1 MNLKKKINIATIL
14 PYKENY
20 SLEKAS
26 AASLWVSEFFKKSK
40 FKNSNF
46 VYGNT
51 NSKNYLTKNY
61 INIDLKSLKSKFQST
76 TNEYSNNLIKQI
88 NKKKFDLIEVHNRPL
103 ILSNLVKQ
111 IKNRFIFYFHND
123 PLSMNGSKTIGD
135 RLFILKN
142 VEKIIFV
149 SQWVKDRFF
158 LDLDLKLSAKT
169 EIVYPSVNIQKAKR
183 KYKYIT
189 FVGRLNHSKGYDI
202 FKNSIQKIL
211 DEFLDWKSLS
221 IGDEDRRLIYINHN
235 QHKELGFLNHKKT
248 LDILSKSEIAVVPSR
263 WDEPFGRTALEASS
277 NGCATII
284 SNKGGLIETTDH
296 ALILKKL
303 DDYNLYKEIK
313 KLILNVKKRKQI
325 QRNSRKNVKH
335 TISAN
340 TKIIDQIRENIFP
353 KYKINHLKNKIKI
366 LNLYNQ
372 GQKLNHRLFN
382 ISLGKK
388 FTNGFI
394 RNGHDVLEVS
404 DRDFIKNNKTFNLL
418 EDSRVN
424 FQKYLI
430 DTCKNYNPDLLFFG
444 HSNNID
450 LDSIHELK
458 NLNKDL
464 IISQWNEDPV
474 MSSLTYSKKNISNI
488 STYAPFVDHNFI
500 TTHPSVIKKK
510 INTDNFHFFFVPVD
524 NNIERFDVFNMNP
537 KKDLFYAMSHGVN
550 RAVLKKGIEDNRV
563 EFLDKLIKKISNI
576 KYDFYGFANKQPIWG
591 DDFNNAL
598 INSKMALNLS
608 RGKPTRYYSSNRIAS
623 VIGNGLLTFIDKRV
637 QMSDF
642 FNNNEIIFY
651 DNISDLSDK
660 IKFYSD
666 NDKLRKKIAENGKK
680 KYFKLFNEIKIT
692 KYFVDISL
700 GNKSSL
706 I

>member
-1 MNLKKKINIATIL
+1 M
-14 PYKENY
+14 
-20 SLEKAS
+20 
-26 AASLWVSEFFKKSK
+26 
-40 FKNSNF
+40 
-46 VYGNT
+46 
-51 NSKNYLTKNY
+51 
-61 INIDLKSLKSKFQST
+61 
-76 TNEYSNNLIKQI
+76 
-88 NKKKFDLIEVHNRPL
+88 
-103 ILSNLVKQ
+103 
-111 IKNRFIFYFHND
+111 
-123 PLSMNGSKTIGD
+123 KTVD
-135 RLFILKN
+135 
-142 VEKIIFV
+142 
-149 SQWVKDRFF
+149 
-158 LDLDLKLSAKT
+158 
-169 EIVYPSVNIQKAKR
+169 
-183 KYKYIT
+183 
-189 FVGRLNHSKGYDI
+189 
-202 FKNSIQKIL
+202 
-211 DEFLDWKSLS
+211 
-221 IGDEDRRLIYINHN
+221 LIYIDHN

-263 WDEPFGRTALEASS
+263 WEEPFGRTALEASS

-424 FQKYLI
+424 FQNYLI

-450 LDSIHELK
+450 LDTIHELR

-474 MSSLTYSKKNISNI
+474 MSSL
-488 STYAPFVDHNFI
+488 
-500 TTHPSVIKKK
+500 
-510 INTDNFHFFFVPVD
+510 
-524 NNIERFDVFNMNP
+524 
-537 KKDLFYAMSHGVN
+537 DLF
-550 RAVLKKGIEDNRV
+550 
-563 EFLDKLIKKISNI
+563 
-576 KYDFYGFANKQPIWG
+576 
-591 DDFNNAL
+591 
-598 INSKMALNLS
+598 
-608 RGKPTRYYSSNRIAS
+608 
-623 VIGNGLLTFIDKRV
+623 
-637 QMSDF
+637 
-642 FNNNEIIFY
+642 
-651 DNISDLSDK
+651 
-660 IKFYSD
+660 
-666 NDKLRKKIAENGKK
+666 KK
-680 KYFKLFNEIKIT
+680 KYFKY
-692 KYFVDISL
+692 KYICSFC
-700 GNKSSL
+700 
-706 I
+706 